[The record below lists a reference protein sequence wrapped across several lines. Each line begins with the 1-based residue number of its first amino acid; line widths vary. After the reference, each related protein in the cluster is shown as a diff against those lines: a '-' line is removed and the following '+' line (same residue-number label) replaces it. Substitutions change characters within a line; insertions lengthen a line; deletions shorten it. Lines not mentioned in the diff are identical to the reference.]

1 MAALA
6 FTAVLTPSTIS
17 LHAETDLDAFMR
29 EVLARRDDNWK
40 KLQQY
45 VLDEREQLEVRG
57 PTHQPIWGE
66 RREYTWFIRDGFF
79 IRSPVKFNGV
89 EVGEAERRRYEA
101 EFLRRSKAREAR
113 FNPPSPDA
121 GTPASASASPS
132 PDVGP
137 PGFGGPSGE
146 VSTNVDG
153 LLRQAREPQ
162 FVSSA
167 YFLRFRFEEGK
178 YGLVGHEMLD
188 GHDVMRVEYYPANLY
203 SAGQQRRM
211 ARDHDPRDPRDTEVQ
226 RMMNKVAL
234 VTLWVD
240 SASRQIVKYTFDNID
255 LDFLPAQWLLRLETI
270 RATMTMGQPF
280 PEIWLPRD
288 LELKGAVDVAA
299 GRFDIRWAVEYH
311 DYRQPDVSS
320 KVHVGADR

>member
-1 MAALA
+1 MVALA
-6 FTAVLTPSTIS
+6 LTAVGPSTTT

-29 EVLARRDDNWK
+29 EVLSRRDDNWK

-66 RREYTWFIRDGFF
+66 RREYTWFIREGFF
-79 IRSPVKFNGV
+79 VRSPVRFNGV
-89 EVGEAERRRYEA
+89 EVGEAERRKYEA
-101 EFLRRSKAREAR
+101 EFLRRSEAREAR
-113 FNPPSPDA
+113 FNQS
-121 GTPASASASPS
+121 S
-132 PDVGP
+132 PDVGTSS
-137 PGFGGPSGE
+137 GSADSTSRSGE
-146 VSTNVDG
+146 VSTNIDG

-178 YGLVGHEMLD
+178 YGLVGREMLD
-188 GHDVMRVEYYPANLY
+188 GHEVMRVEYYPTNLY
-203 SAGQQRRM
+203 SAAQQRRM
-211 ARDHDPRDPRDTEVQ
+211 ARDHSPRDPRDGQVQ

-255 LDFLPAQWLLRLETI
+255 LDFLPAQWLLRLETV

-280 PEIWLPRD
+280 PDIWLPRD
-288 LELKGAVDVAA
+288 LELKAAVDVAT

-320 KVHVGADR
+320 KVHIGADR